1 MKTLG
6 LIEVKLPNGM
16 VQSIPI
22 EASSQFR
29 EIYVWKAYERIR
41 EVKPG
46 DVVVDA
52 GAMVGTF
59 TLKAASQGASR
70 ILAFEPFPSSFEL
83 LNENIKRNEL
93 NNVDA
98 FDVALSQC
106 NGEMKLWSHE
116 NPGSQSLTDMKD
128 PKKFIMVPTK
138 RLDDV
143 LKEEDV
149 EHVDFIK
156 IDVEGAETLVLMG
169 AKETLKR
176 TPIHLGIAVYHYPK
190 QFEEINTMLEGL
202 GFKTHTLWNRYL
214 FAEKN

>member
-6 LIEVKLPNGM
+6 LLDVKLPNGM
-16 VQSIPI
+16 VQRIPI
-22 EASSQFR
+22 ESSSQFR
-29 EIYVWKAYERIR
+29 EVYVWKAYERIR

-46 DVVVDA
+46 DVVVDV

-59 TLKAASQGASR
+59 TLKAAAQGASR
-70 ILAFEPFPSSFEL
+70 ILAFEPFPPSFKIL
-83 LNENIKRNEL
+83 AENLERNKL
-93 NNVDA
+93 DNVDA
-98 FDVALSQC
+98 YRVALAQR
-106 NGEMKLWSHE
+106 NGEMKLWAHE

-128 PKKFIMVPTK
+128 PEKFVMVPTR

-143 LKEEDV
+143 LKEEEAD
-149 EHVDFIK
+149 HVDFIK
-156 IDVEGAETLVLMG
+156 IDVEGAEHLVLMG

-176 TPIHLGIAVYHYPK
+176 TPIHLGIAVYHYPEQLK
-190 QFEEINTMLEGL
+190 EISTMLEGL